1 MIELEK
7 TYLAKFLP
15 DFLEYCKQIELFDV
29 YIPILSSHP
38 KLRLRKRGDSLEITK
53 KTLVDKK
60 DSSQQN
66 EQTIDLTKDE
76 FEELLK
82 VGGKKIR
89 KIRHYFKYKGREVE
103 IDVFKDDLFGLVL
116 IDVEFD
122 CVEEKNKFKIP
133 DFCLVEVTQEDFLA
147 GGMLCGKTYQDIEE
161 NLIKFG
167 YRKLE

>member
-15 DFLEYCKQIELFDV
+15 NNLAGCEQKELLDV
-29 YIPILSSHP
+29 YIPMSSCHP
-38 KLRLRKRGDSLEITK
+38 KIRLRKRGEILEITK
-53 KTLVDKK
+53 KTLVDNN
-60 DSSQQN
+60 DVSQQN

-82 VGGKKIR
+82 VGGKKVR

-116 IDVEFD
+116 VDVEFD
-122 CVEEKNKFKIP
+122 SIEEKNKFQIP

-147 GGMLCGKTYQDIEE
+147 GGMLCGKSYQDIEE
-161 NLIKFG
+161 NLVKFD
-167 YRKLE
+167 YRKIQ

>member
-15 DFLEYCKQIELFDV
+15 DNLEDCKQTELMDV
-29 YIPILSSHP
+29 YIPMLSCHP

-60 DSSQQN
+60 DASQQN

-82 VGGKKIR
+82 VGGKKVR
-89 KIRHYFKYKGREVE
+89 KIRHYFKYKEREVE
-103 IDVFKDDLFGLVL
+103 IDVFKDDLSGLVL
-116 IDVEFD
+116 VDAEFD
-122 CVEEKNKFKIP
+122 SIEKKNKFQIP